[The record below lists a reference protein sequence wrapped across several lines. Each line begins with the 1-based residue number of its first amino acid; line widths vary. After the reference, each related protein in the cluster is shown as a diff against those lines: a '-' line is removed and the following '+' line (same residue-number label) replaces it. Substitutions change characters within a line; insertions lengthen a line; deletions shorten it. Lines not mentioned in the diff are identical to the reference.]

1 MNTQDQENIQT
12 LTEDQ
17 KTNQAV
23 IQNPNQE
30 TVQLE
35 QPIQFGGDTITEITI
50 RKPNVKALSGVS
62 LQAIYQH
69 DVNALIK
76 VLPRVTTPP
85 LTSQQVMDLDPV
97 DFAELGGHLVTFLY
111 PKDLQKAI
119 KEEQQ

>member
-1 MNTQDQENIQT
+1 MNTQDQENVQQI
-12 LTEDQ
+12 TEDQ
-17 KTNQAV
+17 TLNREATK
-23 IQNPNQE
+23 NPNE
-30 TVQLE
+30 EVVPLE
-35 QPIQFGGDTITEITI
+35 EPIKSNGQTITHITI

-76 VLPRVTTPP
+76 VLPRVTTPA
-85 LTSQQVMDLDPV
+85 LTPQQVLELDPV
-97 DFAELGGHLVTFLY
+97 DFAQLGGHLVTFLY

>member
-1 MNTQDQENIQT
+1 MNTQDQDNVQT
-12 LTEDQ
+12 LTEVQ
-17 KTNQAV
+17 LQNQEV
-23 IQNPNQE
+23 IKNPNE
-30 TVQLE
+30 EVVPLE
-35 QPIQFGGDTITEITI
+35 EPITSGGQKITHITI

-76 VLPRVTTPP
+76 VLPRVTTPA
-85 LTSQQVMDLDPV
+85 LTAQQVLELDPV
-97 DFAELGGHLVTFLY
+97 DFAQLGGHLVTFLY

>member
-1 MNTQDQENIQT
+1 MNTQDQELNTQ
-12 LTEDQ
+12 L
-17 KTNQAV
+17 

-35 QPIQFGGDTITEITI
+35 QPIQFGGNTITEITI

-69 DVNALIK
+69 DVNALVKI
-76 VLPRVTTPP
+76 LPRVTTPA
-85 LTSQQVMDLDPV
+85 LTAQQVMDLDPV
-97 DFAELGGHLVTFLY
+97 DFAQLGGHLVTFLY
-111 PKDLQKAI
+111 PKALQKAI

>member
-1 MNTQDQENIQT
+1 MNTQDQELNHQ
-12 LTEDQ
+12 L
-17 KTNQAV
+17 

-35 QPIQFGGDTITEITI
+35 QPIQFGGNTITEITI

-76 VLPRVTTPP
+76 VLPRVTTPA
-85 LTSQQVMDLDPV
+85 LTPQQVLDLDPV
-97 DFAELGGHLVTFLY
+97 DFAQLGGHLVTFCTRRICR
-111 PKDLQKAI
+111 KRSKRNSN
-119 KEEQQ
+119 KTGR

>member
-1 MNTQDQENIQT
+1 MNTQDQDNVQT
-12 LTEDQ
+12 LTESQ
-17 KTNQAV
+17 LQNQEL
-23 IQNPNQE
+23 IKNPNE
-30 TVQLE
+30 EVVPLE
-35 QPIQFGGDTITEITI
+35 EPIKSGGQTITEIKI

-76 VLPRVTTPP
+76 VLPRVTTPA
-85 LTSQQVMDLDPV
+85 LTAQQVLELDPV
-97 DFAELGGHLVTFLY
+97 DFAQLGGHLVTFLY

>member
-1 MNTQDQENIQT
+1 MNTQDQDNVQT
-12 LTEDQ
+12 LTESQ
-17 KTNQAV
+17 LQNQEL
-23 IQNPNQE
+23 IKNPNE
-30 TVQLE
+30 EVVPLE
-35 QPIQFGGDTITEITI
+35 EPIKSGGQTITHITI

-76 VLPRVTTPP
+76 VLPRVTTPA
-85 LTSQQVMDLDPV
+85 LTAQQVLELDPV
-97 DFAELGGHLVTFLY
+97 DFAQLGGHLVTFLY